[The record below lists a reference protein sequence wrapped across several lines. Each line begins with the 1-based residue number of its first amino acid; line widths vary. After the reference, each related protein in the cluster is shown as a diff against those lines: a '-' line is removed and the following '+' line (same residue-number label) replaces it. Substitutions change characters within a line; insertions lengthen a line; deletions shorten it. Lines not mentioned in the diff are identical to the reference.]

1 MIRTDFE
8 MSKDTS
14 SNTPRRLSRLFIGT
28 DSVSAAHSEWPRS
41 VGPDSAWH
49 SNALPGVDNPGR
61 GKSIEKQFELI
72 SSSSNSRKSLSS
84 PVVPCAKDI
93 LAKAVKQGKL
103 QRRLT
108 GNGVVWKDRLVVL
121 TKENFCTFNEHGE
134 LCEFIDLVEFVS
146 CRLYEQVPV
155 LLAALFSNFYQ

>member
-1 MIRTDFE
+1 M
-8 MSKDTS
+8 
-14 SNTPRRLSRLFIGT
+14 SRLFIGT
-28 DSVSAAHSEWPRS
+28 DSVSPAHTEWPRS
-41 VGPDSAWH
+41 DTAGH
-49 SNALPGVDNPGR
+49 SNAPLGVDNPGR
-61 GKSIEKQFELI
+61 GKSIEEHFELI
-72 SSSSNSRKSLSS
+72 SSSFTSRKSLSS

-108 GNGVVWKDRLVVL
+108 ANGVVWKDRLVVL

-146 CRLYEQVPV
+146 CRLYEKV
-155 LLAALFSNFYQ
+155 LARCSIFELLSVDVVVELT